1 MEAGLT
7 HTEKDEEGDE
17 EFVKQ
22 CQKKLNGHVSMW
34 IKMLSQGEN
43 WEHEDRLRE
52 TQINQDCSV
61 APLYLLVKSHKKYSG
76 VRPGGEGP
84 PPPPPTRPVC
94 GAVNGMNVH
103 LSNILSPIIEAV
115 TGEMKD
121 SAEVISTDDMLSVID
136 KYNSDQAAALHCNDM
151 FEPNDSINATTN
163 EYIFTDVLDE
173 VLGEN
178 WKEEKVNEH

>member
-1 MEAGLT
+1 
-7 HTEKDEEGDE
+7 
-17 EFVKQ
+17 
-22 CQKKLNGHVSMW
+22 
-34 IKMLSQGEN
+34 
-43 WEHEDRLRE
+43 
-52 TQINQDCSV
+52 
-61 APLYLLVKSHKKYSG
+61 
-76 VRPGGEGP
+76 
-84 PPPPPTRPVC
+84 
-94 GAVNGMNVH
+94 MNVH

-173 VLGEN
+173 VLGED
-178 WKEEKVNEH
+178 WKEEKVAVHEYSTDEEEFAADENDINEAYSDRKRQTDEVVIAAGLVQIGCHLDFCFCDSSFLLSESNFAVQVLY